1 MAMCMLLTQAISRYR
16 IYKSRSIYTSGEH
29 LVLVLVHFSIR
40 LVLRQIHLMAMC
52 MLLTQAISDTEFT
65 NLGVFVRQWG
75 AFGTGPGAFQYPFGI
90 ATNPSNNHV
99 YVADTYNQ
107 RIQEFTNLGVF
118 VRQWGAFGYR
128 SWCI

>member
-1 MAMCMLLTQAISRYR
+1 MYH
-16 IYKSRSIYTSGEH
+16 SGEH
-29 LVLVLVHFSIR
+29 WVLVLVHFRYPFGIATNPSNGHVYVI
-40 LVLRQIHLMAMC
+40 
-52 MLLTQAISDTEFT
+52 DTGNHRVQEFT

-75 AFGTGPGAFQYPFGI
+75 TLGPGPGAFQYPFGI

-118 VRQWGAFGYR
+118 VRSGEHWVLVLVHFSTHLALPL
-128 SWCI
+128 IP

>member
-1 MAMCMLLTQAISRYR
+1 MSLTQAITE
-16 IYKSRSIYTSGEH
+16 YKNLH
-29 LVLVLVHFSIR
+29 
-40 LVLRQIHLMAMC
+40 
-52 MLLTQAISDTEFT
+52 

-107 RIQEFTNLGVF
+107 RIQEFT
-118 VRQWGAFGYR
+118 
-128 SWCI
+128 